1 MKSRMVI
8 IKNKLKRTQCIVIL
22 LFIFLLII
30 NSKIINSSIEL
41 DIIGRSKIPGLK
53 KRITRSKMHRT
64 KVTTLRTKRSL
75 LSLLMSYHIDVTLL
89 NYGRSVKVKNNI
101 MIIHKSADAVNTPKN
116 LLS

>member
-30 NSKIINSSIEL
+30 NSKVINSSIEL
-41 DIIGRSKIPGLK
+41 DIIGRSKILGLK
-53 KRITRSKMHRT
+53 KRITRSKMHKT
-64 KVTTLRTKRSL
+64 KVITLRRKRSL

-89 NYGRSVKVKNNI
+89 NYGRLVKVKNNI